1 MPHQDTEASK
11 VHEALKVLG
20 VPFVSRDDSS
30 KVLEPCEQTFDLPT
44 TNVTT
49 QWAAVLG
56 LVLPIRPMGRNQFNL
71 PLVPESFIQGIAFV
85 CLVADQSIGGHAEE
99 TRVDGFFNERDLS
112 WRSTRNPGGDRKT
125 RAVCNGHDL
134 GPLAFLG
141 LSDGRAPFLAPEKV
155 PSMNASVMSIRPRR

>member
-1 MPHQDTEASK
+1 MPQENAETPK
-11 VHEALKVLG
+11 VHEALEVLS

-30 KVLEPCEQTFDLPT
+30 KVLEPCKQAFDLPT
-44 TNVTT
+44 ANVTA
-49 QWAAVLG
+49 QWAAILG
-56 LVLPIRPMGRNQFNL
+56 LLLPIRPMGRDQFN
-71 PLVPESFIQGIAFV
+71 PPFVPEPLIQGVAFV

-112 WRSTRNPGGDRKT
+112 RRSTRDPGGDRKT

-155 PSMNASVMSIRPRR
+155 PSMNASVMSMRPRR